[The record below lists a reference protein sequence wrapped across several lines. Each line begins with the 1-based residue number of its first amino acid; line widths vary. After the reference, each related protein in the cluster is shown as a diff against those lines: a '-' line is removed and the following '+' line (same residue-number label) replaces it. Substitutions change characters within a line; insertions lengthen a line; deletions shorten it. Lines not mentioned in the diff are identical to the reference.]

1 MKFIFLGLLMMVIV
15 ISACDVYDIPYIKQA
30 KVESQTIDR
39 GEDIPSEIETAL
51 PETKEAAPKKSINKT
66 LEDTGKPETKKLH
79 WTHMPVTYNIHNRAH
94 MLKDCGRYESNKI
107 KRAFDR
113 IENATN
119 GIVNF
124 KEVDN
129 QKEADIVLTCS
140 LIEDCYKTKTDISD
154 NWVTIT
160 ETICEH
166 AKGNANITDTES
178 YKILKA
184 RVEIIGLAGFAETKH
199 KGPSGFYFGSCG
211 HPTTEIHE
219 ILHNFGY
226 EHINNPDSIMYLKI
240 NLVGSTRFSKGKCVG
255 TDKQIDDWIVK
266 DLIET
271 YKGSK
276 SSES

>member
-15 ISACDVYDIPYIKQA
+15 ISACDVYDIPYVKQA

-51 PETKEAAPKKSINKT
+51 PETKEAAPKKSI
-66 LEDTGKPETKKLH
+66 EDAEKKIDQLH
-79 WTHMPVTYNIHNRAH
+79 WTHMPVTYNIHNSAH

-107 KRAFDR
+107 RRAFDR

-119 GIVNF
+119 RIVNF

-140 LIEDCYKTKTDISD
+140 LIEDCYKTKTDISG

-166 AKGNANITDTES
+166 TKGHANITDTEG

-219 ILHNFGY
+219 ILHAFGY
-226 EHINNPDSIMYLKI
+226 DHTNDPDSIMYTRTD
-240 NLVGSTRFSKGKCVG
+240 LVGSTRFSKGKCVG